1 MNNYYRVIWN
11 EAAGAW
17 QAVCEICRSKGKSKS
32 VSAAVMAI
40 SSLLVG
46 GQAMAADLPTGGQLV
61 GGTGTITQTSSTMT
75 INQTSAKMAIDWQSF
90 SVGQG
95 KAVNFV
101 QPGTSSVALNRVLG
115 SDVSVIQGA
124 INANG
129 QVFLL
134 NPNGVLFTPTA
145 QVNVGALVASTLK
158 MSTDDFMAGTYKFT
172 GDSANAVINQGNIT
186 AVGDG
191 SKGGTIALIAAKITN
206 DGNLTANG
214 GQVLLGAGSEAFL
227 DMGGPVKLQ
236 VTQGAIDALV
246 QNGGAIKA
254 DGGLVYLTAQA
265 VDTLTTATINN
276 TGVIRAQ
283 TLATGE
289 KGEIRLMGD
298 MKVGTVNVGGT
309 LDASAP
315 NGGDGGFIE
324 TSAATV
330 NLADSVMVTTIAPRG
345 KVGSLLIDPND
356 YIIAATGGNITG
368 ATLAGLLNTTDV
380 TINTAVEGTSGHGD
394 IFVNDVI
401 TKSGAVSTTLKLLA
415 DRNITVNQEIS
426 SNNAPLNIILSSANA
441 LNATVGGIKVLANLI
456 SSGGDITIGGGVAL
470 NVTSSGASDTNTKTG
485 NTLNESGFALNY
497 FDGTTYGPGVYIA
510 PGVNILSQGANPGTS
525 TDGAIIIKGATN
537 QKLTSGYDAAGE
549 SSGVTI
555 GDGGSIILS
564 GGNSLTITG
573 VSTGYTQEFGLNF
586 VGASGQTTFGA
597 GYYSNGQFSPPTDA
611 SSSAKI
617 NLNGWNTAIDITS
630 QRTNDKGSMHLQQY
644 GQVKLLTTQGL
655 YVSDLGIKVNGTQ
668 QNIIVHPDACTGN
681 LPACGYLEVP
691 AGNQSYPDI
700 SYTFK
705 ALTPPNG
712 IVVNIGDGSK
722 FYDGKLNA
730 TGLSPYFV
738 ANPIVSL
745 TDVFNLGVDYSKF
758 LTSSPIVGRYTSL
771 AYNGS
776 LPTTYNPGSGNYTI
790 VYQYGNYD
798 IIKAPLGIAVT
809 GIYNGTTSF
818 NSLNSTIV
826 TNGVIAGETVTG
838 VTVND
843 ANVDLVNGNTNYVK
857 TATGTGGFDIG
868 NYQLYTA
875 SSLVARNVSFAGGVI
890 TNTNNTAS
898 ITAEPVP
905 VLQPPP
911 AAPVI
916 VPAFPDNG
924 VKAIANEV
932 NPPEFGGMNYVPAK
946 LELAAD
952 PQAPVNNQLA
962 STEPATTNAMS
973 YVGISSKVT
982 GEGEELQVRL
992 PEEKGRKPQSEFN
1005 VNNTAVATNTSPL
1018 DVFVVDTGVNL
1029 SGLNKMGNV
1038 K

>member
-11 EAAGAW
+11 EAVGAW

-46 GQAMAADLPTGGQLV
+46 GQSMAADLPTGGQLV

-186 AVGDG
+186 ALGDG

-214 GQVLLGAGSEAFL
+214 GQVLLGAGSEAIL
-227 DMGGPVKLQ
+227 DLGGPVKLQ

-330 NLADSVMVTTIAPRG
+330 NTQAGAVITAASATG
-345 KVGSLLIDPND
+345 KGGTWLIDPYD
-356 YIIAATGGNITG
+356 YIIGDTAAG
-368 ATLAGLLNTTDV
+368 AISGALNG
-380 TINTAVEGTSGHGD
+380 GTSVTVTTQSNVTGYGGTGSGNGD
-394 IFVNDVI
+394 ITVNSAI
-401 TKSGAVSTTLKLLA
+401 TKNAGGDANLTLQA
-415 DRNITVNQEIS
+415 DRNITVNAAITS
-426 SNNAPLNIILSSANA
+426 TVGKLDINLSAANA
-441 LNATVGGIKVLANLI
+441 TSATAGGVLVNANLI
-456 SSGGDITIGGGVAL
+456 SNDGNITIGGGGR
-470 NVTSSGASDTNTKTG
+470 SINTAG
-485 NTLNESGFALNY
+485 GFALNFY
-497 FDGTTYGPGVYIA
+497 TGVANPTGFSGGGHSSLYGPAVQIGPNVS
-510 PGVNILSQGANPGTS
+510 ILSGSGDISISGLS
-525 TDGAIIIKGATN
+525 THGIN
-537 QKLTSGYDAAGE
+537 SPSGYDVENAGIYIMSSGSGAAVTRVNSTNGDVTLNGE
-549 SSGVTI
+549 SA
-555 GDGGSIILS
+555 
-564 GGNSLTITG
+564 GGNVT
-573 VSTGYTQEFGLNF
+573 FGIVLQA
-586 VGASGQTTFGA
+586 ASGSTTFIGSTATSADLA
-597 GYYSNGQFSPPTDA
+597 GTLT
-611 SSSAKI
+611 
-617 NLNGWNTAIDITS
+617 LNAWNTANAQLNADGALGLTS
-630 QRTNDKGSMHLQQY
+630 FGS
-644 GQVKLLTTQGL
+644 TPRIFIQGYSAASNL
-655 YVSDLGIKVNGTQ
+655 NVKVNGTT
-668 QNIIVHPDACTGN
+668 QNILFTDNSSKTWSGCSTLYGN
-681 LPACGYLEVP
+681 CGYLNVP
-691 AGNQSYPDI
+691 SSNGSYWDAGYGFVTLGESGGIIQVVTPVTSRIYDGTVNATMDNGAI
-700 SYTFK
+700 SIT
-705 ALTPPNG
+705 
-712 IVVNIGDGSK
+712 GDPLNFSSTYKMGMK
-722 FYDGKLNA
+722 FY
-730 TGLSPYFV
+730 
-738 ANPIVSL
+738 
-745 TDVFNLGVDYSKF
+745 
-758 LTSSPIVGRYTSL
+758 TSSANVGNYTSL
-771 AYNGS
+771 INDISAD
-776 LPTTYNPGSGNYTI
+776 PTKYLVGGKIYTVEYTYGAYTI
-790 VYQYGNYD
+790 N
-798 IIKAPLGIAVT
+798 KAPLGIAVT

-962 STEPATTNAMS
+962 STEPAATNAMS
-973 YVGISSKVT
+973 YVAITSKVT
-982 GEGEELQVRL
+982 GDGEELQVRL